1 MRVCASCRY
10 ILWDDDALR
19 ELVRE
24 AFPEELDVY
33 DQYEE
38 HIQRVDFAR
47 AAMLYLHGG
56 LYADMDIELFQDR
69 VEAALV
75 ASPYVESERHQN
87 SLMASAPRH
96 PFWLAFVQ
104 EARRRF
110 QNRSAYRTTWQ
121 LTGPQMLDALVEKT
135 SSSWLHVLPA
145 ELFNQAM
152 RSPGFRSPKIIA
164 RHFCTS
170 VWTHE
175 MHTESMRL
183 HQAARSGDLDQVR
196 SALSARAD
204 LSSSDYA
211 GLTAL
216 HHAALRG
223 DARMVELLA
232 LLKADVSAQDKNA
245 TTPLHYAV
253 QLSHVQVLRVLLAA
267 QCSLEVQLLQGPFG
281 RMHSLGFGAKD
292 LPKPKFRSTSTV
304 GGSEDQAARGE
315 NRSAVRA
322 APGLAPFP
330 AEVTVTAAGQ
340 GEQTSEDR
348 RRGSG
353 ATGRVYGATGSFFH
367 TFLGRAPSPTPPAP
381 SSSHL
386 GLSRFSRVS
395 RRVAR
400 ENVGA
405 MGGAS
410 SFIAMMAITGF
421 LSASWIAT
429 KISQAIG
436 VSDIV
441 LCSDVNHLTEHLK
454 KIQEKDLCHIEDYE
468 HSNDTH
474 ADTAHRR
481 LAGGGVY
488 TSYEECL
495 EKSCHAEISHEC
507 QLTPDMFTLIGHAGE
522 SGMHFDFQKAKV
534 VGPKACVV
542 AVLGTILPLAAGT
555 LLTMAFQSHGAWI
568 ERMLGAAEMTEQG
581 GSGNKDG

>member
-1 MRVCASCRY
+1 MASSAESPDGHAIPRLVHQTAPTERSRWDPRWEHCQKTWMRVCASCRY

-56 LYADMDIELFQDR
+56 LYADMDIELFQDPFPHLPAGR
-69 VEAALV
+69 VSLV

-281 RMHSLGFGAKD
+281 RMHSLGFGHRLKGSS
-292 LPKPKFRSTSTV
+292 RS
-304 GGSEDQAARGE
+304 
-315 NRSAVRA
+315 
-322 APGLAPFP
+322 LKI
-330 AEVTVTAAGQ
+330 
-340 GEQTSEDR
+340 
-348 RRGSG
+348 
-353 ATGRVYGATGSFFH
+353 
-367 TFLGRAPSPTPPAP
+367 
-381 SSSHL
+381 
-386 GLSRFSRVS
+386 
-395 RRVAR
+395 
-400 ENVGA
+400 
-405 MGGAS
+405 GAS
-410 SFIAMMAITGF
+410 GF
-421 LSASWIAT
+421 A
-429 KISQAIG
+429 
-436 VSDIV
+436 
-441 LCSDVNHLTEHLK
+441 
-454 KIQEKDLCHIEDYE
+454 
-468 HSNDTH
+468 
-474 ADTAHRR
+474 RR
-481 LAGGGVY
+481 
-488 TSYEECL
+488 
-495 EKSCHAEISHEC
+495 IC
-507 QLTPDMFTLIGHAGE
+507 QSPNSE
-522 SGMHFDFQKAKV
+522 V
-534 VGPKACVV
+534 R
-542 AVLGTILPLAAGT
+542 GT
-555 LLTMAFQSHGAWI
+555 
-568 ERMLGAAEMTEQG
+568 R
-581 GSGNKDG
+581 

>member
-1 MRVCASCRY
+1 MASSAESPDGHAIPRLVHQTAPTERSRWDPRWEHCQKTWMRVCASCRY

-56 LYADMDIELFQDR
+56 LYADMDIELFQDPFPHLPAGR
-69 VEAALV
+69 VSLV

-348 RRGSG
+348 RRGVLFDAQPQLSDGSDG
-353 ATGRVYGATGSFFH
+353 AWM
-367 TFLGRAPSPTPPAP
+367 L
-381 SSSHL
+381 L
-386 GLSRFSRVS
+386 
-395 RRVAR
+395 
-400 ENVGA
+400 
-405 MGGAS
+405 
-410 SFIAMMAITGF
+410 
-421 LSASWIAT
+421 
-429 KISQAIG
+429 
-436 VSDIV
+436 
-441 LCSDVNHLTEHLK
+441 
-454 KIQEKDLCHIEDYE
+454 
-468 HSNDTH
+468 
-474 ADTAHRR
+474 
-481 LAGGGVY
+481 
-488 TSYEECL
+488 EE
-495 EKSCHAEISHEC
+495 
-507 QLTPDMFTLIGHAGE
+507 
-522 SGMHFDFQKAKV
+522 
-534 VGPKACVV
+534 
-542 AVLGTILPLAAGT
+542 
-555 LLTMAFQSHGAWI
+555 LLTRTHSVSHG
-568 ERMLGAAEMTEQG
+568 RSSQ
-581 GSGNKDG
+581 